1 MMKNRPALPG
11 RAAYWLAALI
21 VLGLGGVGIWA
32 LRAKEEQK
40 RTDPPVAVRHQGE
53 RLVVPA
59 DSPLRRSLVV
69 AAATRETVA
78 APFNL
83 PAIVEA
89 DPAKLVKVL
98 PPLAGR
104 IVTLNKQLGDAV
116 KAGDVLFSIDS
127 ADLAQATSDAAKAQ
141 AALTMARRN
150 LDRQRE
156 LDRSEIA
163 AKRDFEQA
171 QSDYD
176 QAASESERAKARL
189 ATLGAKGGAKAQVTG
204 GGHILT
210 VRSPING
217 RVVELNAAT
226 GGYWNDATA
235 SLMTVADLAHVFVT
249 ANAQE
254 KDLGHV
260 YVGQSATVKFDAYG
274 EPLPGKVRYV
284 GDILDADTRTTKVR
298 MVFDNPDAKLKPGMF
313 AQATFLSQPH
323 EGIVIPMSAIVQSGF
338 YTRAFVEVAPWQF
351 EPRVI
356 KLGAQMGDRM
366 EVKSGLSAGDRVVVK
381 EGVLLND

>member
-1 MMKNRPALPG
+1 MKNRPAFPG
-11 RAAYWLAALI
+11 RAVYWLAALV
-21 VLGLGGVGIWA
+21 VLSLAGAGVWT
-32 LRAKEEQK
+32 LRAKAEQK
-40 RTDPPVAVRHQGE
+40 RADPPIAVGLEGE

-59 DSPLRRSLVV
+59 DWPLRRTLAV
-69 AAATRETVA
+69 APATRETVA

-104 IVTLNKQLGDAV
+104 IVSLNKQLGDEV
-116 KAGDVLFSIDS
+116 RAGDVLFSIDS
-127 ADLAQATSDAAKAQ
+127 AELAQATSDAAKAR

-156 LDRSEIA
+156 LDKSEIA

-176 QAASESERAKARL
+176 QAASESERANARL
-189 ATLGAKGGAKAQVTG
+189 AQLGAKGGATAQVGG

-217 RVVELNAAT
+217 RVVDLNAAT
-226 GGYWNDATA
+226 GAYWNDTTA
-235 SLMTVADLAHVFVT
+235 SLMTVADLSHVFVT
-249 ANAQE
+249 ASAQE
-254 KDLGHV
+254 KDLAHV
-260 YVGQSATVKFDAYG
+260 YAGQSATVRFDAYG
-274 EPLPGKVRYV
+274 EPQPAKVRYV
-284 GDILDADTRTTKVR
+284 GQILDADTRTTKVR
-298 MVFDNPDAKLKPGMF
+298 MVFDNPDGRLRPGMF

-323 EGIVIPMSAIVQSGF
+323 EGIVVPMSAIVQSGF

-356 KLGAQMGDRM
+356 KLGAQIGDRM
-366 EVKSGLSAGDRVVVK
+366 EVKSGLSAGDRVVVR